1 MASWRGGAQCGAK
14 GPLIPTEPPGV
25 GQILLGPLLAST
37 FCGSPTRCLEAN
49 GTKGLGLRDGGW
61 RGGLG
66 VGSSSELSPGWVHL

>member
-1 MASWRGGAQCGAK
+1 MEGRGQCGPE

-25 GQILLGPLLAST
+25 GQILLGPLPALI
-37 FCGSPTRCLEAN
+37 FCGSLIQCLEAN

-66 VGSSSELSPGWVHL
+66 VGSSSELSPGWGHL